1 MEARALENEYV
12 PQNIFDLH
20 IQNIKER
27 ATSDRELFDERF
39 EKLQAIMEKNLSEYK
54 AIASEINGKIEVL
67 NEKIENNKVYFDEKI
82 EHVTDTL
89 TVAINDTNTRIDD
102 TNKRIDDMNASQNKW
117 FMLFGILM
125 TVVPIAVAIIQSFV
139 GK

>member
-39 EKLQAIMEKNLSEYK
+39 EKLQAISELCQ
-54 AIASEINGKIEVL
+54 SVKIVRPKL
-67 NEKIENNKVYFDEKI
+67 HHF
-82 EHVTDTL
+82 
-89 TVAINDTNTRIDD
+89 
-102 TNKRIDDMNASQNKW
+102 S
-117 FMLFGILM
+117 
-125 TVVPIAVAIIQSFV
+125 SFR
-139 GK
+139 